1 MLNLRYAAMALPLFG
16 LAACN
21 TPAPQAPSQ
30 ASYQS
35 LPAGVSPSNFR
46 LPDQPGCQ
54 GDVARFQ
61 SIIDNDLA
69 TGHTTQKVRD
79 TVTADLARAQKA
91 CDAGRSAEASSIV
104 SATRKKFGYPAS

>member
-1 MLNLRYAAMALPLFG
+1 MVLLRTIFVSLPVLA

-21 TPAPQAPSQ
+21 TPAPQPSQ

-35 LPAGVSPSNFR
+35 LPAGVSPTNFR

-61 SIIDNDLA
+61 ALIDNDLA
-69 TGHTTQKVRD
+69 TGHTTQSVRD
-79 TVTADLARAQKA
+79 AVTADLSKAQAA
-91 CDAGRSAEASSIV
+91 CTAGRGAEASAMVTSI
-104 SATRKKFGYPAS
+104 RKKFGYPGS